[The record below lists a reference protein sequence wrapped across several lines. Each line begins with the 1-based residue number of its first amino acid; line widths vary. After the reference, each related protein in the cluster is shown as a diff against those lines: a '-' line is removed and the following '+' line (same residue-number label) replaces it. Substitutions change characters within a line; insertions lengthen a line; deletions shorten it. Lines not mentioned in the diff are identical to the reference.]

1 MDATTKDG
9 APEISGHQRMI
20 AAGVFV
26 IIATVAILGNSLVI
40 LAITLSRRLQTTTNI
55 YVFALSIT
63 DFLIVIIQVIQAVM
77 LLVKS
82 RSKFLLTVCSGA
94 AVMNFFLLGSS
105 VGALVLIAWNRMQI
119 VTSKPSSPSKP
130 TAKKAVASIIIVYSF
145 IGLSLLGAGLI
156 DGIEFGNFR
165 GMCNYLGGNI
175 TDYTSGI
182 YIFCMLVIIIVC
194 YGRIYHYVRS
204 HRRPVAQMNLRRFPN
219 YPGSMQETGV
229 DKHSSVMASTSLNV
243 TMTGAS
249 QCTPIAETVSG
260 SETMRIACRQRT
272 VSTSVGILELPKTPC
287 EQSGLPQPGELS
299 RRSADDS
306 SVTDQVLN
314 LSPTNMTKE
323 ISLDKQCIPK
333 NFFLAS
339 SGVGELS
346 TTSGKAKTDTN
357 TLVNINQGCTMLSSY
372 VSAAE
377 RKIDIMNLNLQEDD
391 LKQGANAVDSCIR
404 VNPNSCKADDKTLG
418 RSHRSTAALFLNRS
432 KNLQTK
438 ASKCQDCHDVPS
450 VVQRE
455 HPNRI
460 NTESRITFNMLLLVV
475 TFFTCM
481 TPTIIQLLIPGQQ
494 DSNWI
499 IFLILFS
506 NCCWNPLLYAW
517 KHPDFKH
524 TFGCIIRGKFSRIRD
539 PVPWLRRRITSN
551 G

>member
-1 MDATTKDG
+1 MEVTTRDG
-9 APEISGHQRMI
+9 APEISGYQRMI
-20 AAGVFV
+20 AAGVFI

-55 YVFALSIT
+55 YVLALSIT
-63 DFLIVIIQVIQAVM
+63 DFLIAIIQVIQAVM
-77 LLVKS
+77 LLSKS

-105 VGALVLIAWNRMQI
+105 IGALVLIAWNRMQI

-145 IGLSLLGAGLI
+145 IGLSLLGTGLI
-156 DGIEFGNFR
+156 DGIKFGNFR

-219 YPGSMQETGV
+219 YLGSMHETGV
-229 DKHSSVMASTSLNV
+229 NKHSSVMASTSLNV

-249 QCTPIAETVSG
+249 QCTAIAETVSG
-260 SETMRIACRQRT
+260 SETVRIACRQG
-272 VSTSVGILELPKTPC
+272 TSVGILELSKTPC
-287 EQSGLPQPGELS
+287 EQSCLP
-299 RRSADDS
+299 RSADDS

-314 LSPTNMTKE
+314 LSPTKE

-333 NFFLAS
+333 KNALAS

-346 TTSGKAKTDTN
+346 TISGKAKTDAN
-357 TLVNINQGCTMLSSY
+357 ALVVHINQGCTMLSSY
-372 VSAAE
+372 VSVAE

-391 LKQGANAVDSCIR
+391 LKQGANAVASCMRGSPDSCK
-404 VNPNSCKADDKTLG
+404 SDDKTFG

-432 KNLQTK
+432 KNLQTR
-438 ASKCQDCHDVPS
+438 ASKCQDCHDIPS
-450 VVQRE
+450 VVHRE

-475 TFFTCM
+475 SFFTCM
-481 TPTIIQLLIPGQQ
+481 APTIIQLLIPGQQ

-517 KHPDFKH
+517 KHPDFMH
-524 TFGCIIRGKFSRIRD
+524 TFGCIIRGRFSRIRD